1 MTTQELNNKIERVL
15 GNNVRCLLPSYWWKN
30 LLHSVADRIDT
41 VEQKIG
47 DDSGIAV
54 VDSKEAL
61 YDLDLPKGSV
71 ASVTNEGI
79 KPSECYQPTDE
90 EMDNEIEVLSKL
102 TPVRNVEL
110 ITDKVI
116 PGGEATAVLV
126 TAALDAYM
134 LLGISVDNTF
144 LFVAVSF
151 IDGEATYIYDI
162 DKANE
167 VLASRDFRFL
177 YLDGGTMEALDG
189 ALRFNTS
196 TDVYAKSASWDKLM
210 KEGEVQEAEGLVFVL
225 GFDEKGNILLTD
237 EEKEANKRSYRSYSL
252 NPELKCILKYYLTS
266 DDGSIDHVF
275 PGVPQAD
282 LVGAGFLTGAPLL
295 PGVVFYGVSFGN
307 APALTFELFGKY
319 DVCFM
324 QDGTAYTIPHFN
336 MGEIALLYMGGDEN
350 TLEWQRQSNKN
361 MYDWWSSNYA
371 PPIPVMVVIWVNGGT
386 VIYPAQMMKIKDTG
400 GTHIRFYFWD
410 ALTLEVCEL
419 NADGT
424 VSKFE
429 QYELFGREMSDT
441 SVFGVQ
447 NSVVKKYI
455 DDKVKNIDFPPVD
468 AELSDTST
476 NAVQNKAV
484 KKYMDDEVK
493 VAVNALY
500 QYLNDIDAY
509 LKTEVS
515 KKVEQKDVDSSIEQ
529 ATDNIKKIIEESE
542 DVAASAIAQLNAA
555 VEDIIN
561 RLNNAGI

>member
-1 MTTQELNNKIERVL
+1 MTTQELKNKIERVL
-15 GNNVRCLLPSYWWKN
+15 GNNIRCLLPSYWWKN
-30 LLHSVADRIDT
+30 LLHSVADRIDE

-47 DDSGIAV
+47 DDSGITVA
-54 VDSKEAL
+54 DSKEAL

-71 ASVTNEGI
+71 ATVTNEGI

-90 EMDNEIEVLSKL
+90 EMDNESTILSKL

-126 TAALDAYM
+126 TAELDGYM
-134 LLGISVDNTF
+134 YLGTSVDDIA
-144 LFVAVSF
+144 LFVAVAF
-151 IDGEATYIYDI
+151 IDEKINYFYDI

-167 VLASRDFRFL
+167 VLASHDFRFVSSE
-177 YLDGGTMEALDG
+177 DGSMEALDR
-189 ALRFNTS
+189 AFRFNTS
-196 TDVYAKSASWDKLM
+196 TDVYAKSASWDKLI

-237 EEKEANKRSYRSYSL
+237 EEKEANKRSYLSYYF
-252 NPELKCILKYYLTS
+252 NPELKCVLKYYLTS
-266 DDGSIDHVF
+266 DDGSMDHVF

-282 LVGAGFLTGAPLL
+282 LVGHGHLLGAPPL

-324 QDGTAYTIPHFN
+324 QDGTAGMMPHFN

-350 TLEWQRQSNKN
+350 TLEWQRLYNKN
-361 MYDWWSSNYA
+361 LYDWWSTNYTT
-371 PPIPVMVVIWVNGGT
+371 PIPVMVVIWVNGGT

-429 QYELFGREMSDT
+429 QFELFGSEMSDT

-447 NSVVKKYI
+447 NNVVKKYI
-455 DDKVKNIDFPPVD
+455 DDKVANIDFPPVD

-484 KKYMDDEVK
+484 YNEMVEIIRIAIATLEIADTLSADIDEAEK
-493 VAVNALY
+493 VTAAA
-500 QYLNDIDAY
+500 LND
-509 LKTEVS
+509 
-515 KKVEQKDVDSSIEQ
+515 
-529 ATDNIKKIIEESE
+529 
-542 DVAASAIAQLNAA
+542 LNKRLQ
-555 VEDIIN
+555 DITT
-561 RLNNAGI
+561 RLDNAGL

>member
-1 MTTQELNNKIERVL
+1 MTTQELKNKIERVL
-15 GNNVRCLLPSYWWKN
+15 GNNIRCLLPSYWWKN
-30 LLHSVADRIDT
+30 LLHSVADRIDE

-47 DDSGIAV
+47 DDSGITVA
-54 VDSKEAL
+54 DSKEAL

-71 ASVTNEGI
+71 ATVTNEGI

-90 EMDNEIEVLSKL
+90 EMDNEPTILSKL

-126 TAALDAYM
+126 TAELDGYM
-134 LLGISVDNTF
+134 HLGTSVDDIA
-144 LFVAVSF
+144 LFVAVAF
-151 IDGEATYIYDI
+151 IDEKTNYFYDI

-167 VLASRDFRFL
+167 VLASHDFRFL
-177 YLDGGTMEALDG
+177 RMAAGSIEALDR
-189 ALRFNTS
+189 AFRFNTS
-196 TDVYAKSASWDKLM
+196 TDVYAKSASWDKLI

-237 EEKEANKRSYRSYSL
+237 EEKEANKRSYQNYYL
-252 NPELKCILKYYLTS
+252 NPELKCVLKYYLTS
-266 DDGSIDHVF
+266 EDGSIDRVF

-282 LVGAGFLTGAPLL
+282 LVGYGHLLSLPPL
-295 PGVVFYGVSFGN
+295 PGVTFYGVSFGN
-307 APALTFELFGKY
+307 APGAVFELFGKY

-324 QDGTAYTIPHFN
+324 QDGSAGMMPHFN
-336 MGEIALLYMGGDEN
+336 MGEIALLYMGGNEN
-350 TLEWQRQSNKN
+350 TLEWQRRSNKN
-361 MYDWWSSNYA
+361 LYDWWSSNYA
-371 PPIPVMVVIWVNGGT
+371 TPLPVMVVMWVNGGT

-429 QYELFGREMSDT
+429 RYEMFGSEMSDT

-447 NSVVKKYI
+447 NNVVKKYI
-455 DDKVKNIDFPPVD
+455 DDKVANIDFPPVD
-468 AELSDTST
+468 AELSQTST

-484 KKYMDDEVK
+484 YNEMVEIIRIAVDTWEYMIAITDALSADVDEADK
-493 VAVNALY
+493 VTAAA
-500 QYLNDIDAY
+500 LND
-509 LKTEVS
+509 
-515 KKVEQKDVDSSIEQ
+515 
-529 ATDNIKKIIEESE
+529 
-542 DVAASAIAQLNAA
+542 LNKRLQ
-555 VEDIIN
+555 DITT
-561 RLNNAGI
+561 RLDNAGL

>member
-30 LLHSVADRIDT
+30 LLHSVADRIDE
-41 VEQKIG
+41 VERKIG
-47 DDSGIAV
+47 DDSGITV

-61 YDLDLPKGSV
+61 YELDLPKGSV

-90 EMDNEIEVLSKL
+90 DMDNKSALLSKL

-110 ITDKVI
+110 ITDQFI

-126 TAALDAYM
+126 TAALDGYM
-134 LLGISVDNTF
+134 FLGTSVESAF
-144 LFVAVSF
+144 LFVAVVV
-151 IDGEATYIYDI
+151 IDKKINYFYDI

-167 VLASRDFRFL
+167 VLASRDFRFVGSE
-177 YLDGGTMEALDG
+177 DGSMEALDM
-189 ALRFNTS
+189 AFRFNTS
-196 TDVYAKSASWDKLM
+196 TDVYAKSASWDKLI

-237 EEKEANKRSYRSYSL
+237 EEKEANKRSYLSYYL
-252 NPELKCILKYYLTS
+252 NPELKCVLKYYLTS
-266 DDGSIDHVF
+266 DDGSMDHVF

-282 LVGAGFLTGAPLL
+282 LVGHGHLLGAPPL

-324 QDGTAYTIPHFN
+324 QDGTAGMMPHFN
-336 MGEIALLYMGGDEN
+336 MGEIALLYMGGNEN

-361 MYDWWSSNYA
+361 LYDWWSSNYA
-371 PPIPVMVVIWVNGGT
+371 TPIPVMVVMWVNGGT

-410 ALTLEVCEL
+410 ALTLEICEL

-424 VSKFE
+424 VSNLGRHE
-429 QYELFGREMSDT
+429 MFGNEMSDT

-447 NSVVKKYI
+447 NNVVKKYI
-455 DDKVKNIDFPPVD
+455 DDKVANIDFPPVD
-468 AELSDTST
+468 AELSQTST

-484 KKYMDDEVK
+484 YENMAEVIRIAIDTWEYMIAITDTLSADIDEADK
-493 VAVNALY
+493 VTAAA
-500 QYLNDIDAY
+500 LND
-509 LKTEVS
+509 
-515 KKVEQKDVDSSIEQ
+515 
-529 ATDNIKKIIEESE
+529 
-542 DVAASAIAQLNAA
+542 LNKRLQ
-555 VEDIIN
+555 DITT
-561 RLNNAGI
+561 RLDNAGL